1 MCRQRAGG
9 RVCATGKGT
18 GGRGEGGGCRC
29 VYKSADGKRRDVQA
43 QAAEA
48 AATISTAR
56 VKAYAAAP
64 APCTALKVPLAPV
77 NLPPAPLLKF
87 PLHLCLL
94 SLPLS
99 FFISFPSPFA
109 FLLFVQCTFGSAFIQ
124 IKHKATAHFYFT
136 LYFPFSPTSPY
147 PLPAFPPS
155 FISFTY
161 FLQQ

>member
-9 RVCATGKGT
+9 RVCATGKG
-18 GGRGEGGGCRC
+18 RCRC

-87 PLHLCLL
+87 PLHLSLL

-99 FFISFPSPFA
+99 PFISFPSPFA
-109 FLLFVQCTFGSAFIQ
+109 FVLFVQCTFGSAFIQ
-124 IKHKATAHFYFT
+124 IKHKATAHFCISLFI
-136 LYFPFSPTSPY
+136 SPSP
-147 PLPAFPPS
+147 PLPLTRFLLFPRHSSLLHIFYSNKP
-155 FISFTY
+155 
-161 FLQQ
+161 